1 MEIVFYFL
9 VGIILGGLAFFVIIN
24 WFLAHQ
30 VRSMEQEFLGNFMQM
45 QKAIADKAIRM
56 KIEKISGEYFAYDID
71 RNEQFV
77 CRGKTPRQLM
87 EQFETLHSGRLPVVM
102 PEYWELM
109 GMKMD
114 QIVRIGTRDKYGK
127 EKTIKEY
134 K

>member
-1 MEIVFYFL
+1 
-9 VGIILGGLAFFVIIN
+9 
-24 WFLAHQ
+24 
-30 VRSMEQEFLGNFMQM
+30 MEQEFLGNFMQM

-56 KIEKISGEYFAYDID
+56 KIEKISGEYFAYDVD
-71 RNEQFV
+71 RGEQFV
-77 CRGKTPRQLM
+77 CKGKSPRKMM
-87 EQFETLHSGRLPVVM
+87 ENFELIHPGRLPVVM
-102 PEYWELM
+102 PEYWKLM